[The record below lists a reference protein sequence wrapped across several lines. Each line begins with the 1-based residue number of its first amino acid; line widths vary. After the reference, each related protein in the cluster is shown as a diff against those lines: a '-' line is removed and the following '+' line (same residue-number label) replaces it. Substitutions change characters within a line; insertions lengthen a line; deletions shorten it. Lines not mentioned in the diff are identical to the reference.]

1 MQSNK
6 SGNENYRVNDLLSD
20 LAREDED
27 WRPDLRRGLDLLRVR
42 RNRKWMRHSRLVFA
56 TVCTVAIGILVIALP
71 ATRLLAAHY
80 VSACVNLLGRLSG
93 DTSNLTYTK
102 IALRK
107 PAPYVSLRNTDGTS
121 VKLSDLRGKVVL
133 LTFSKTNCG
142 ACDTEM
148 QWFREFEKTYR
159 QRDFVLFDHQV
170 PDDGEEV
177 LTLFGT
183 GQAIPTTFLID
194 KSGKIAVTHIGLCT
208 RHEYETAIQEL
219 LNEP

>member
-6 SGNENYRVNDLLSD
+6 SSNENYRVDDLLSH
-20 LAREDED
+20 LAPEDGD
-27 WRPDLRRGLDLLRVR
+27 WRPDLTRGLDLLRAR
-42 RNRKWMRHSRLVFA
+42 RNRRRMLHSRLLFA
-56 TVCTVAIGILVIALP
+56 TVGTVAIAIPLLAFP

-93 DTSNLTYTK
+93 DTANLAYSEV
-102 IALRK
+102 AHRK
-107 PAPYVSLRNTDGTS
+107 PAPDVALKSTDGNS
-121 VKLSDLRGKVVL
+121 IKLSDIRGKVVL

-148 QWFREFEKTYR
+148 QWFREFEETYR
-159 QRDFVLFDHQV
+159 QRGFVLFNHQV
-170 PDDGEEV
+170 PAEGEEV
-177 LTLFGT
+177 LPLFGS
-183 GQAIPTTFLID
+183 GPVIPTTFLID

-208 RHEYETAIQEL
+208 RREYEVAIQEL